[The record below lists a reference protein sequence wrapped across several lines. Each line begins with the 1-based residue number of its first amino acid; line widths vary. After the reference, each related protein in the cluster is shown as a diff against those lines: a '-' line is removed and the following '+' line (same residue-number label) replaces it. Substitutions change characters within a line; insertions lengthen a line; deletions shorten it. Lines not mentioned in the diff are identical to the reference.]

1 MAAPRP
7 DPLPRL
13 AASFDA
19 YLTAVQDPALPE
31 RVRDHDLR
39 HMAFWHAYYAD
50 TLTAF
55 ASGQT
60 PEVLSGTYKV
70 INRNA
75 QRAHAE
81 AGVEALLPRLQT
93 AQGTVLAA
101 AAQVPAQTLIPYKKG
116 SRPYARDAYIGV
128 VAEHFDMHVR
138 YLHGIAKGAP
148 EDTWVFHI

>member
-13 AASFDA
+13 SASFEA

-31 RVRDHDLR
+31 RVRNHDLR

-81 AGVEALLPRLQT
+81 AGAEVLLARLQT
-93 AQGTVLAA
+93 AQGAVLEAV
-101 AAQVPAQTLIPYKKG
+101 AQIPAQTLIPYKKG
-116 SRPYARDAYIGV
+116 SRTYARDAYIDV
-128 VAEHFDMHVR
+128 MSEHFDMHVR
-138 YLHGIAKGAP
+138 YLQGIAKGAP
-148 EDTWVFHI
+148 EHTWVFHI